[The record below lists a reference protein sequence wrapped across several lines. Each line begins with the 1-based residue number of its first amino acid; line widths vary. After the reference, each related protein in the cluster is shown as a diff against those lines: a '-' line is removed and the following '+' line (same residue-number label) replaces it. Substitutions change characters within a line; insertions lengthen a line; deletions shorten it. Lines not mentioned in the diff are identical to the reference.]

1 MISLEAAVALTE
13 LSRRTLWRRIAEG
26 ALHKIEAGE
35 GAKGA
40 KDKATHTHLVL
51 SEVLELAG
59 LVLDDERLT
68 QLKMADHGDP
78 AAQLEIGQYF
88 YSIGRQALAVY
99 WFHLASIR
107 KDADAMHCLG
117 QCYAM
122 GTGIEKNEELAI
134 MWIAK
139 AAAQGHVIAQKQMQG
154 LRK

>member
-1 MISLEAAVALTE
+1 MISLEAAVALTG

-35 GAKGA
+35 GT
-40 KDKATHTHLVL
+40 KDKAAHTHLVL
-51 SEVLELAG
+51 SEVLELAT
-59 LVLDDERLT
+59 LLLDDECLA
-68 QLKMADHGDP
+68 QLKKADRGDP

-88 YSIGRQALAVY
+88 YGMGRQALAVY
-99 WFHLASIR
+99 WFHLAAIR

-122 GTGIEKNEELAI
+122 GAGIEKNEELAI

-139 AAAQGHVIAQKQMQG
+139 AAAQGHIIAQKQMQG